1 MQKMMDASINEYM
14 EILTSSAPVPGGGG
28 ASAVGAALGMGLS
41 NMVASLT
48 TGKKKYAE
56 YEEEICS
63 ILEQGKALQQE
74 LLTLSE
80 RDAEVFEPLSKL
92 YALPKDTEEQQ
103 AYRREAL
110 SKASID
116 AALVP
121 MQIAEKALCGMRLCR
136 RVAEIGSR
144 LAVSDAGC
152 GILFLRAAIRAALYN
167 VRINL
172 PLIIDEEFVKSLQNR
187 MTEIVAEA
195 KMLEEETTDL
205 VDNRL

>member
-1 MQKMMDASINEYM
+1 MQKMMDTSINQYM
-14 EILTSSAPVPGGGG
+14 ELLTSSAPVPGGGG

-56 YEEEICS
+56 YEEEICA
-63 ILEQGKALQQE
+63 ILEQGKVLQQE

-80 RDAEVFEPLSKL
+80 RDAEVFEPLAKL
-92 YALPKDTEEQQ
+92 YALPKDTEEEK

-110 SKASID
+110 SAASID
-116 AALVP
+116 AAMVP

-136 RVAEIGSR
+136 RIAEIGSK

-152 GILFLRAAIRAALYN
+152 GILFLRAAVRAALYN

-172 PLIIDEEFVKSLQNR
+172 PLIIDEEFVSAQQAR
-187 MTEIVAEA
+187 MAEIVAEA
-195 KMLEEETTDL
+195 KILENETTAL
-205 VDNRL
+205 VDDRL